1 MAVSEPHQ
9 GGKERPPK
17 TRESRKQALTPQKML
32 KEPEDKDPDEDE
44 DQNKKIKGEEQYIG
58 KQGMP
63 QSKFT
68 YVGGGKIENSGYNI
82 KI

>member
-1 MAVSEPHQ
+1 
-9 GGKERPPK
+9 
-17 TRESRKQALTPQKML
+17 ML

-68 YVGGGKIENSGYNI
+68 YVGGSSSKFLLTMCTKFSGGFL
-82 KI
+82 

>member
-1 MAVSEPHQ
+1 
-9 GGKERPPK
+9 
-17 TRESRKQALTPQKML
+17 ML

-44 DQNKKIKGEEQYIG
+44 DQNKKIKGQEQYIG

-68 YVGGGKIENSGYNI
+68 YVGGGSRK
-82 KI
+82 